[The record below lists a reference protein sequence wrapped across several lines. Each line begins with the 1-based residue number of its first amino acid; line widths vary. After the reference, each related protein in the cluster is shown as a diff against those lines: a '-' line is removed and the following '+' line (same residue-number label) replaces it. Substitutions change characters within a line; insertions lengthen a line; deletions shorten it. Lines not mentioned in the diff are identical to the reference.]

1 MNIKTLYNKTS
12 IFFLTKPRRLLPFVA
27 IALPLSVNARTV
39 ADIISDFQNYALDAI
54 NFLLVLATL
63 VFLWGIIKYINAGGD
78 AAKVKE
84 ARSYIL
90 WGIIGLAVMGGA
102 WAIVKILG
110 ATFGV
115 DVQGGEGIP
124 QYDVTP

>member
-1 MNIKTLYNKTS
+1 MNIKTVYNQTAV
-12 IFFLTKPRRLLPFVA
+12 FLLTKSRKFLPFAA
-27 IALPLSVNARTV
+27 IVLPLSVSARTFG
-39 ADIISDFQNYALDAI
+39 DIIKDFNEYALDAI

-84 ARSYIL
+84 ARSYML
-90 WGIIGLAVMGGA
+90 WGIIGLAIMAGV
-102 WAIVKILG
+102 WAIVKVLG

-115 DVQGGEGIP
+115 NVEGGEGIP
-124 QYDVTP
+124 QYDF

>member
-1 MNIKTLYNKTS
+1 MFAGKIGNNALVRKLVLVS
-12 IFFLTKPRRLLPFVA
+12 VV
-27 IALPLSVNARTV
+27 ALPLSVSARTLG
-39 ADIISDFQNYALDAI
+39 DLIGELKDYALDAI

-90 WGIIGLAVMGGA
+90 WGVIGLALMGGI
-102 WAIVKILG
+102 WAIVKLLG
-110 ATFGV
+110 ETVGV
-115 DVQGGEGIP
+115 DGEGGEGIP
-124 QYDVTP
+124 QYNF

>member
-1 MNIKTLYNKTS
+1 MNIKTLYNKTAV
-12 IFFLTKPRRLLPFVA
+12 FLLTTSRKLMPLLVV
-27 IALPLSVNARTV
+27 ALPLLVSARTFEDV
-39 ADIISDFQNYALDAI
+39 INDFNNYALTAI

-90 WGIIGLAVMGGA
+90 WGIIGLAIMGGV
-102 WAIVKILG
+102 WAIVKVLG

-115 DVQGGEGIP
+115 DVEGGEGIP
-124 QYDVTP
+124 KYKF